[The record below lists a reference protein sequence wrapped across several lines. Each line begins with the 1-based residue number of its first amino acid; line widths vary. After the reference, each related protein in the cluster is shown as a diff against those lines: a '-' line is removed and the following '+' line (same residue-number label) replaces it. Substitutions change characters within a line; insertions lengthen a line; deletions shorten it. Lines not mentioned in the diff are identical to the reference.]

1 MLIAHVVFAVDETQ
15 RQSALAALITEA
27 DTVRAMP
34 GCIAFMPFADPT
46 DPQKV
51 GIVHEWETVEQF
63 RAYAQSPGFA
73 ASGQVLRPI
82 MVDRPTSRRFDATL
96 IESVN

>member
-1 MLIAHVVFAVDETQ
+1 MLIAHVTFSVAEDKRQTALASLVDE
-15 RQSALAALITEA
+15 AEA
-27 DTVRAMP
+27 VRAMP
-34 GCIAFMPFADPT
+34 GCIAFTPFSDPV

-51 GIVHEWETVEQF
+51 GIIHEWETVEQF

-73 ASGQVLRPI
+73 ASGQVLRP
-82 MVDRPTSRRFDATL
+82 MMLDKPVSRRFEANL